1 MLAEVR
7 GIRWVAAGLVLA
19 YAGVGKL
26 RAQGPTLPSTLGAEP
41 GSVRSSLGP
50 MPGAGGN
57 PFGLTPG
64 TDASFLG
71 GRPGPSFPRVPS
83 DVTIPGGRTPPH
95 APAII
100 LAPARLPITDVPLH
114 GPLEVPSAAEEEG
127 PLDGITL
134 DQAIDR
140 LLRENLALRALSYQI
155 PAAQA
160 DVLTAGLRANP
171 IVYTDA
177 QLVPYGSYGK
187 DGPGG
192 PTQYDVNVTHPV
204 DYSGKRIARTIAAE
218 RAVDVVSA
226 QYQDAARI
234 QVDNLYTAFVSVIA
248 ARETV
253 RFAEASVVGLGKQLE
268 YYEILFRRSN
278 VTLPELARARKLLG
292 SARVGEIQ
300 ASEMLLHAKRT
311 LANLLNI
318 APTQAESLSLRG
330 RLADVAPPP
339 PPFEDLV
346 RVALE
351 SRPDLQARRLGMARA
366 EANLGLARADRFG
379 DGYVLYQPYTFQDI
393 APSGLKSATSWA
405 LGATIPIPLY
415 NRNQGGVLRARLNLE
430 QTSTEVVAGERAVIG
445 EVQNALRLYDL
456 TRRELLKIETEL
468 LPTAR
473 QMRDNTFRMFV
484 LGELTALE
492 VETSRK
498 DYNEVVR
505 RYRDA
510 LIRHRRAML
519 STNTAVGRR
528 VMP

>member
-1 MLAEVR
+1 
-7 GIRWVAAGLVLA
+7 
-19 YAGVGKL
+19 
-26 RAQGPTLPSTLGAEP
+26 
-41 GSVRSSLGP
+41 
-50 MPGAGGN
+50 
-57 PFGLTPG
+57 
-64 TDASFLG
+64 
-71 GRPGPSFPRVPS
+71 
-83 DVTIPGGRTPPH
+83 
-95 APAII
+95 
-100 LAPARLPITDVPLH
+100 
-114 GPLEVPSAAEEEG
+114 
-127 PLDGITL
+127 
-134 DQAIDR
+134 
-140 LLRENLALRALSYQI
+140 
-155 PAAQA
+155 
-160 DVLTAGLRANP
+160 
-171 IVYTDA
+171 
-177 QLVPYGSYGK
+177 
-187 DGPGG
+187 
-192 PTQYDVNVTHPV
+192 VTHPV